1 MCKNEIGENLCKL
14 FSLENKVILMTGG
27 AGQIGSV
34 IAKAYAGLGAKVVI
48 ADIDEEALKEV
59 ESQIKED
66 NGECMTLSLNLM
78 NKEDIYKTVDIVMEK
93 YGKIDVLANIA
104 GINKRLLMTN
114 GSEDTFDKIIGVNL
128 RGAYL
133 MSIKV
138 AKEMIKRNEELAEN
152 ERIHLSIMNVASYNS
167 VMMLGGNSVYG
178 MSKSGIASM
187 TRSQAI
193 EWAKYGFR
201 SNALTPGHISTKLT
215 AQLWDDPYYSKY
227 MLDRI
232 AMARP
237 GYPEDMIGMAVL
249 IASDAS
255 SYMSGQLCVVDGGC
269 LAGGQP
275 WEI

>member
-152 ERIHLSIMNVASYNS
+152 ERINLSIMNVASYNS

-178 MSKSGIASM
+178 MSKSGIAAM

-215 AQLWDDPYYSKY
+215 AQLWDDQYYSKY

-237 GYPEDMIGMAVL
+237 GYPEDMVGMAVL

>member
-152 ERIHLSIMNVASYNS
+152 ERINLSIMNVASYNS

-178 MSKSGIASM
+178 MSKSGIAAM

-215 AQLWDDPYYSKY
+215 AQLWDDQYYSKY

>member
-178 MSKSGIASM
+178 MSKSGIAAM

-255 SYMSGQLCVVDGGC
+255 SYMSGQLCVLDGGC

>member
-14 FSLENKVILMTGG
+14 FSLENKVILMKGG

-178 MSKSGIASM
+178 MSKSGIAAM

>member
-1 MCKNEIGENLCKL
+1 MCKNKIGEKLCSL
-14 FSLENKVILMTGG
+14 FSLENKVILMIGG

-59 ESQIKED
+59 ESQIQED
-66 NGECMTLSLNLM
+66 NGECMALTLNLM
-78 NKEDIYKTVDIVMEK
+78 NKEEIYKTVDIVMEK

-178 MSKSGIASM
+178 MSKSGIAAM

>member
-1 MCKNEIGENLCKL
+1 MDKKKINETLNNL
-14 FSLENKVILMTGG
+14 FSLEDKVILMTGG
-27 AGQIGSV
+27 AGQIGRV
-34 IAKAYAGLGAKVVI
+34 IAKSYADLGAKVVI
-48 ADIDEEALKEV
+48 ADVDKEGMKSLEDE
-59 ESQIKED
+59 IHED
-66 NGECMTLSLNLM
+66 GGECLTLELNLL
-78 NKEDIYKTVDIVMEK
+78 DRQSIDDTVDATLKK
-93 YGKIDVLANIA
+93 YGRIDVLANIA

-114 GSEDTFDKIIGVNL
+114 GSEETFDRIIGVNL
-128 RGAYL
+128 KGAYL
-133 MSIKV
+133 MSIRV
-138 AKEMIKRNEELAEN
+138 AKDMIALNETLPED
-152 ERIHLSIMNVASYNS
+152 RRVHLSIINVASYNA

-178 MSKSGIASM
+178 MSKSGIAAM

-215 AQLWDDPYYSKY
+215 AQLWDNEYYSKY

-237 GYPEDMIGMAVL
+237 GYPEDLVGMSVL
-249 IASDAS
+249 LASDAS
-255 SYMSGQLCVVDGGC
+255 SYMSGQLCIVDGGC